1 MKKIT
6 ICLVTLVLAGFGV
19 KPVYADGGDSGS
31 GSQLAPF
38 KDLIDDSKYHQAITE
53 LDQSLRDT
61 PDDADLLNLVAYSH
75 RKLDHFDIAL
85 DYYLKALKID
95 PDHRGANE
103 YLGELYFQLGQL
115 EKAEERLEVLDKDC
129 FFGCEEFDEL
139 EQAIND
145 YRKQIPS

>member
-1 MKKIT
+1 MA
-6 ICLVTLVLAGFGV
+6 LVLAGFGV
-19 KPVYADGGDSGS
+19 NPVYADGGDSGS
-31 GSQLAPF
+31 SSKLAPF
-38 KDLIDDSKYHQAITE
+38 QDLIDDEKYQQAITK
-53 LDQSLRDT
+53 LDQAVRDA

-95 PDHRGANE
+95 PEHRGANE
-103 YLGELYFQLGQL
+103 YLGELYLKLGQP
-115 EKAEERLEVLDKDC
+115 EKAEERLGVLDKDC

-145 YRKQIPS
+145 YQKQNPS